1 MRGRFIRDLIDRM
14 DIRREKEYAIYTAS
28 EPETG
33 SLEDADRDLAI
44 GRYHFLN
51 GNYMDSIREYES
63 AIKKYNALQDKV
75 GESYTL
81 IYMSMNYREMQNID
95 EARKVLRKANYLGVS
110 LGDNYVVLS
119 TIINSLTLYSLE
131 GRTEEVENLRIRAGA
146 MIQDVGYPKLTGDYY
161 NTAGQALINMDR
173 YEDALSHLQMAYDAY
188 SAHYGDEGAVNI
200 LIVRINKAFVLTK
213 LKRYDEAL
221 REIEDLERIIRERNF
236 DVALIFEV
244 YTHRMEI
251 YEAIGDFERA
261 YDYAKKGVQDR
272 NRWLEEMT
280 RRPRKETAEL
290 RQELENSQL
299 KFLENNEK
307 LKHNNELL
315 EEIIKNNELVRNIGS
330 KLTATYELDK
340 IFEIISCEIKRFLPF
355 NSLTVS
361 IVEGDHLV
369 VRHATLVNAVDIP
382 LPYHIPLSGEEFITS
397 YCIRNN
403 VDVKIDRQA
412 DFLRYV
418 PKKYERLSEEA
429 RKKESPGP
437 DNESAIYCR
446 LIRNGKPIGILSI
459 QNDVSDSYGELEF
472 DAIKSIASFISI
484 AIINSMK
491 NRQIQEKA
499 VELEQ
504 LALLDP
510 LTKLSNRRAYR
521 LKVEE
526 LQKSGADFALIFG
539 DLNHLK
545 VINDNLGHEQGDRY
559 LVAISDVLRSECGEN
574 PVYRLSGDEFASL
587 IVGISREKLCEIIEK
602 IKSRCEQTKVGE
614 YPLSISIG
622 CSYRSCCPSAN
633 NMFMR
638 AESRMYLDKHDYYLE
653 YGNCLDCRER
663 HPSRDPIPHPMR
675 GMTDADTDTETG
687 RS

>member
-1 MRGRFIRDLIDRM
+1 MRGRFIRELIDRM
-14 DIRREKEYAIYTAS
+14 DIRREEEYAKYSAL
-28 EPETG
+28 EPAEG

-51 GNYMDSIREYES
+51 GNYEDSIRLYES
-63 AIKKYNALQDKV
+63 AIGKYNALFDKI

-81 IYMSMNYREMQNID
+81 IYLSMNYREMQNTD

-110 LGDNYVVLS
+110 LRDNYVVLFA
-119 TIINSLTLYSLE
+119 IINSLTLYSLE
-131 GRTEEVENLRIRAGA
+131 GRTEEVENLRIRAGT
-146 MIQDVGYPKLTGDYY
+146 MIEDIGYSKLTGDYY

-173 YEDALSHLQMAYDAY
+173 YEEALSHLKLAYDVY
-188 SAHYGDEGAVNI
+188 FAHYGDEGAVNI
-200 LIVRINKAFVLTK
+200 LIVRINKAFVLTR
-213 LKRYDEAL
+213 LGRYEEAL
-221 REIEDLERIIRERNF
+221 EEIEGLECVIRERNF
-236 DVALIFEV
+236 DAALIFEV
-244 YTHRMEI
+244 YTLRMEI
-251 YEAIGDFERA
+251 YESIGDFERA
-261 YDYAKKGVQDR
+261 YDYAKKGVQGR
-272 NRWLEEMT
+272 NRWLEEMM
-280 RRPRKETAEL
+280 RRPRKETVEL
-290 RQELENSQL
+290 RKELESSQH
-299 KFLENNEK
+299 KFFENNEK
-307 LKHNNELL
+307 LKHDNELL

-340 IFEIISCEIKRFLPF
+340 IFEIISSEIKRFLPF

-361 IVEGDHLV
+361 IVEGAYLV

-382 LPYHIPLSGEEFITS
+382 LPYHIPLAGEEFITS

-403 VDVKIDRQA
+403 VDVKIDCRD
-412 DFLRYV
+412 DFLKYV
-418 PKKYERLSEEA
+418 PKKYASRTDA
-429 RKKESPGP
+429 GDDGATSPGP

-446 LIRNGKPIGILSI
+446 LIRSGKPIGILSI
-459 QNDVSDSYGELEF
+459 QNDVSNSYGELEF

-521 LKVEE
+521 LRVEE
-526 LQKSGADFALIFG
+526 LEKSDADFALIFG

-545 VINDNLGHEQGDRY
+545 VINDNLGHEQGDKY
-559 LVAISDVLRSECGEN
+559 LVAISDVLRSECRGN
-574 PVYRLSGDEFASL
+574 QVFRLSGDEFASL
-587 IVGISREKLCEIIEK
+587 IEGVSREELCEIVENIKRCCVERK
-602 IKSRCEQTKVGE
+602 IGE
-614 YPLSISIG
+614 YPLSVAIG
-622 CSYRSCCPSAN
+622 CSYHACYPTAN
-633 NMFMR
+633 IMFMR

-663 HPSRDPIPHPMR
+663 HWTSEIR
-675 GMTDADTDTETG
+675 
-687 RS
+687 